1 MSALIKKEDLIDEI
15 KGIILIA
22 SGILLSLAI
31 FSYHPDDPS
40 FFTAGDS
47 RTIDNLIGRVGSYT
61 SDIFFQLFG
70 AGSYLLPI
78 FMVIPG
84 WRKVTRKENSLSL
97 LFLGE
102 CILLFSVSSLAGL
115 ILDGLPTLYG
125 DVILE
130 GREGGLTGSIVTM
143 LLVSNLAK
151 IGASVILVSS
161 IILSIMLITRT
172 SFVSFLGYFIDK
184 IKATAIK
191 PKTKTQETKE
201 ESESKDDLD
210 EPRIIITHKRST
222 PSSKEDKPRH
232 HERTGDYRLPSPS
245 LLNEP
250 AVIEG
255 KVSKEELLASSKM
268 LEKKLLDFDVEGRVV
283 QVHPGPV
290 VTMYEF
296 EPGPGVKVNRI
307 VNLSDDLALVMRA
320 MGVRIVAPIPG
331 KSVVGIEIPNNM
343 RRDVFLKEIIT
354 SGQFGKDGLKIP
366 LALGKDIFGTPV
378 VTDLA
383 SMPHLL
389 VAGATGSGKS
399 VALNSM
405 ILSLLFHATPDQ
417 IKILMIDP
425 KMLELSVYDG
435 IPHLLSPV
443 IVRPRDA
450 SRVLQRCV
458 SEMQR
463 RYVLLSETGVR
474 SIDGYNNLIKSGTV
488 KDADGNTRERLPYM
502 VIIIDELADLMM
514 VVSNEIEDSI
524 ARLAQMARAAG
535 IHLILAT
542 QRPSVDVLT
551 GIIKANFPARISFQ
565 VSSKIDSRTILD
577 ANGAE
582 QLLGRGD
589 MLFLLPGSGKITRI
603 HGSYVE
609 EGEIKRVVDFVK
621 GEARPEYGNFHIPTE
636 PEDDGGEFQIDN
648 DDGRDQL
655 YRKAVELVLSSGQA
669 SASLIQRR
677 LRVGY
682 PRAARMIEMMEEDGI
697 VGPSVG
703 GRPRPIINNRSEEM
717 EG

>member
-1 MSALIKKEDLIDEI
+1 MSPFKKREELINEI

-22 SGILLSLAI
+22 LGILLSFAI
-31 FSYHPDDPS
+31 FSYHPEDPS
-40 FFTAGDS
+40 FFTISDNQ
-47 RTIDNLIGRVGSYT
+47 TIKNLIGRIGSYT
-61 SDIFFQLFG
+61 SDILFQLFG
-70 AGSYLLPI
+70 AGAYLIPI
-78 FMVIPG
+78 FIIIPG
-84 WRKVTRKENSLSL
+84 WRKVAKKENGLKL

-102 CILLFSVSSLAGL
+102 TLLLFSVSSLAGL
-115 ILDGLPTLYG
+115 ILEGLPTLYG
-125 DVILE
+125 DLILE
-130 GREGGLTGSIVTM
+130 GSEGGLIGSLM
-143 LLVSNLAK
+143 ARLLVSNLAK
-151 IGASVILVSS
+151 IGASIILISS
-161 IILSIMLITRT
+161 ILLSIMLITA
-172 SFVSFLGYFIDK
+172 SSLVSFLRRISNK
-184 IKATAIK
+184 IRKTRKKAEVNSYEIEK
-191 PKTKTQETKE
+191 KVETNT
-201 ESESKDDLD
+201 DQID
-210 EPRIIITHKRST
+210 EPKIILSHKRPATLSR
-222 PSSKEDKPRH
+222 E
-232 HERTGDYRLPSPS
+232 ERSGSHDRSGDYRLPPHS

-250 AVIEG
+250 AITDE

-268 LEKKLLDFDVEGRVV
+268 LEKRLLDYGVDGRVI

-307 VNLSDDLALVMRA
+307 VNLSDDLALAMRA
-320 MGVRIVAPIPG
+320 MGVRIVTPLPG
-331 KSVVGIEIPNNM
+331 KSAVGIEIPNNT
-343 RRDVFLKEIIT
+343 RKDVCLREIIT
-354 SGQFGKDGLKIP
+354 SDQFTKAGLRIP
-366 LALGKDIFGTPV
+366 LALGKDIFGTPLV
-378 VTDLA
+378 ADLS

-405 ILSLLFHATPDQ
+405 ILSILFHASPDQ
-417 IKILMIDP
+417 AKMLMIDP
-425 KMLELSVYDG
+425 KMLELSGYDG

-450 SRVLQRCV
+450 SRALQRCV
-458 SEMQR
+458 TEMQR
-463 RYVLLSETGVR
+463 RYTLLTEAGVR
-474 SIDGYNNLIKSGTV
+474 SIEGYNSTIKPGDIQES
-488 KDADGNTRERLPYM
+488 DGSAKERLPYI

-589 MLFLLPGSGKITRI
+589 MLFLLPGSGRITRI
-603 HGSYVE
+603 HGSYVAE
-609 EGEIKRVVDFVK
+609 EEIRRVVDFVK
-621 GEARPEYGNFHIPTE
+621 GERQPEYGDFLVPYET
-636 PEDDGGEFQIDN
+636 EDDGAGPPIDP
-648 DDGRDQL
+648 DGARDQL
-655 YRKAVELVLSSGQA
+655 YRKAVELVLSTGQA

-697 VGPSVG
+697 VGPSIG
-703 GRPRPIINNRSEEM
+703 GRPRAIIRSEERGT
-717 EG
+717 E

>member
-1 MSALIKKEDLIDEI
+1 MSALTKKEDLIDEI

-22 SGILLSLAI
+22 SGILLALAI

-47 RTIDNLIGRVGSYT
+47 RMINNLIGRVGSYT
-61 SDIFFQLFG
+61 SDIFFQIFG

-78 FMVIPG
+78 FIVIPG
-84 WRKVTRKENSLSL
+84 WRKVTRKENSLGL

-172 SFVSFLGYFIDK
+172 SFVSFLSYFINK
-184 IKATAIK
+184 IKATWIR
-191 PKTKTQETKE
+191 PKTKTHETKE
-201 ESESKDDLD
+201 ESEPKDDLD
-210 EPRIIITHKRST
+210 EPRIIISHKRST
-222 PSSKEDKPRH
+222 SSSKENKPRH
-232 HERTGDYRLPSPS
+232 HERSGDYRLPSPS

-255 KVSKEELLASSKM
+255 KISKEELLASSKM
-268 LEKKLLDFDVEGRVV
+268 LEKKLLDFDVDGRVV

-296 EPGPGVKVNRI
+296 EPGAGVKVNRI

-331 KSVVGIEIPNNM
+331 KSVVGIEIPNNL
-343 RRDVFLKEIIT
+343 RRDVFLKDIIT
-354 SGQFGKDGLKIP
+354 SGQFVKDGLKIP

-383 SMPHLL
+383 TMPHLL

-405 ILSLLFHATPDQ
+405 ILSLLYHASPDQ
-417 IKILMIDP
+417 IKMLMIDP
-425 KMLELSVYDG
+425 KMLELSIYDG

-450 SRVLQRCV
+450 SRVLQKCV

-463 RYVLLSETGVR
+463 RYVLLSEAGVR
-474 SIDGYNNLIKSGTV
+474 SIEGYNNSISLDNN
-488 KDADGNTRERLPYM
+488 DADGNTKEKLPYM

-514 VVSNEIEDSI
+514 VVANEIEDSI

-609 EGEIKRVVDFVK
+609 EGEIRRVVDFVK
-621 GEARPEYGNFHIPTE
+621 GEAKPEYGNFHIPAG
-636 PEDDGGEFQIDN
+636 PDDEGGEYQIDT

-655 YRKAVELVLSSGQA
+655 YRKAVDLVLSSGQA

>member
-1 MSALIKKEDLIDEI
+1 MSPLIKKEDLIDEI

-31 FSYHPDDPS
+31 FSYRPDDPS

-47 RTIDNLIGRVGSYT
+47 LMINNLIGRVGSYT

-70 AGSYLLPI
+70 AGAYLLPI

-84 WRKVTRKENSLSL
+84 WRKVARKENSLSL

-125 DVILE
+125 DLILE
-130 GREGGLTGSIVTM
+130 GREGGLTGSIMTI

-151 IGASVILVSS
+151 IGASVILISS
-161 IILSIMLITRT
+161 IILSIMLITRY
-172 SFVSFLGYFIDK
+172 SFVSFLSYFINK
-184 IKATAIK
+184 VKATGVK
-191 PKTKTQETKE
+191 PKTKIQETTVDE
-201 ESESKDDLD
+201 TKDDLD

-222 PSSKEDKPRH
+222 HSKEDKPQY
-232 HERTGDYRLPSPS
+232 HERSGDYRLPSPS

-268 LEKKLLDFDVEGRVV
+268 LEKKLLDYDVDGRVV

-331 KSVVGIEIPNNM
+331 KSVVGIEIPNNI
-343 RRDVFLKEIIT
+343 RRDVFLKEIII
-354 SGQFGKDGLKIP
+354 SGQFGRDGLKIP

-405 ILSLLFHATPDQ
+405 ILSLLFHASPDQ
-417 IKILMIDP
+417 IKMLMIDP
-425 KMLELSVYDG
+425 KMLELSIYDG

-474 SIDGYNNLIKSGTV
+474 SIEGYNNLLKSGTIQ
-488 KDADGNTRERLPYM
+488 DAEGNTRERLPYM

-609 EGEIKRVVDFVK
+609 EGEIRRVVDFVK
-621 GEARPEYGNFHIPTE
+621 GEARPAYGNFHIPTE
-636 PEDDGGEFQIDN
+636 SEDDEGEFQIDN

-703 GRPRPIINNRSEEM
+703 GRPRPIIRSEERDT
-717 EG
+717 E